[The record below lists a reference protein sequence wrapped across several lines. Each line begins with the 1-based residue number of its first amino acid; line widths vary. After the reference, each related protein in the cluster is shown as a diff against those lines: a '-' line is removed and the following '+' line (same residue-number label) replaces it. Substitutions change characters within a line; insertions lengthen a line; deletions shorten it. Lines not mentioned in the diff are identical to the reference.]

1 MNVGSV
7 SGSAAMLRPSGPPPA
22 GAQQSMQKAMEGT
35 AKLLGLS
42 TDDLQTQLKSGKTL
56 NDLASEKGV
65 SHDDLIASIEQG
77 MKAAAPQGV
86 QAPAG
91 FDSSRMAEDIAAGK
105 GPGGPPPGSRG
116 AGGGQDDKL
125 SSLASALGTDVSS
138 LLEQLQSGDISSLL
152 NSSNPY
158 AKTAGLSTSGLRADT
173 YA

>member
-1 MNVGSV
+1 
-7 SGSAAMLRPSGPPPA
+7 
-22 GAQQSMQKAMEGT
+22 MQKAMEGT

-56 NDLASEKGV
+56 DDLASDRDV
-65 SHDDLIASIEQG
+65 SHDDLVASIEHG

-91 FDSSRMAEDIAAGK
+91 IDPSQMAEDIAAGK
-105 GPGGPPPGSRG
+105 GPGGPPPGFCG

-125 SSLASALGTDVSS
+125 STLASALATDVTS
-138 LLEQLQSGDISSLL
+138 LLAQLQSGDASSLL

-158 AKTAGLSTSGLRADT
+158 AKTAGLSTSGLRTDT